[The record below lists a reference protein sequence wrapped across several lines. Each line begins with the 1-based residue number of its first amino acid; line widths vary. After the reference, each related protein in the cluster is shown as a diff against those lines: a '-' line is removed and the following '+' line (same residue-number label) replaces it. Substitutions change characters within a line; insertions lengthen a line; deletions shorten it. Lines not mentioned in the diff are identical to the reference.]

1 MLRPSARRGTRSPD
15 AGPTDPMTSVAERDR
30 ALLAAA
36 RAGDPGAV
44 EELYRLHLSVA
55 RGIAHGLCRPDDV
68 DDVVAEAFT
77 RVLDQI
83 QQGRG
88 PRVSFR
94 AYLITAVR
102 SCAADLAR
110 RDARLIWTDDV
121 EAELEPADRT
131 PGDSLPDSPV
141 RQESRLLAAAIDD
154 LPARWQLV
162 LWWTTVEQRSLREV
176 GTRLGISANAAAA
189 LAFRAREG
197 LRDAYFRLHV
207 PATGDDAC
215 TACRAALVAAA
226 RSRDATPAHT
236 APHLSTCGPCRD
248 VAAELGV
255 IRTALTAVTA
265 TLG

>member
-1 MLRPSARRGTRSPD
+1 MLRHPARRGTRGPD
-15 AGPTDPMTSVAERDR
+15 PVPTDPIASVAERDR
-30 ALLAAA
+30 ALLEAA
-36 RAGDPGAV
+36 RAGEAGAV
-44 EELYRLHLSVA
+44 DELYRLHLSVA
-55 RGIAHGLCRPDDV
+55 RGIAHGLCRPDDL

-83 QQGRG
+83 RQGRG

-131 PGDSLPDSPV
+131 PEDSLPESAV
-141 RQESRLLAAAIDD
+141 RQESRLLAAAVDE
-154 LPARWQLV
+154 LPTRWQLV
-162 LWWTTVEQRSLREV
+162 LWWTTVEQRSLQEV

-189 LAFRAREG
+189 VAFRAREG

-207 PATGDDAC
+207 PPTGDEEC
-215 TACRAALVAAA
+215 TTCRAALVAAA
-226 RSRDATPAHT
+226 RSAAAVSAGTP
-236 APHLSTCGPCRD
+236 PHLDSCGPCRE

-255 IRTALTAVTA
+255 IRSALAAVA
-265 TLG
+265 APLG